1 MSRKMSQLPRLYSEF
16 AEWWPLLSHPDDYAE
31 EAAFYAKIILTSSR
45 SLPKTVLE
53 LGSGGGNN
61 ASHLKRSFA
70 LTLVDI
76 SPKMLAVSQK
86 LNPECEHVHGDMRSI
101 RLNRIFDIV
110 FVHDA
115 IMYMDSE
122 DELRNVI
129 KTAWV
134 HCKPGGIALFVP
146 DHTRENFKPATSHG
160 GHNNGLKGLRYLE
173 WTWDP
178 DPRDNTY
185 YVDFAYLLR
194 SEDMSLN
201 CVYDRHTLGIFSR
214 DEWLQWIADAG
225 FEPKSLQFKISEF
238 ISDPHE
244 IFLGIKPM

>member
-1 MSRKMSQLPRLYSEF
+1 MSQLPRLYSEF

-31 EAAFYAKIILTSSR
+31 EAAFYAKVVSDSSYIV
-45 SLPKTVLE
+45 PKTMLE
-53 LGSGGGNN
+53 LGSGGGNT
-61 ASHLKRSFA
+61 ASHLKHSFD

-76 SPKMLAVSQK
+76 SPQMLAVSQK
-86 LNPECEHVHGDMRSI
+86 LNPECEHIQGDMRFV
-101 RLNRIFDIV
+101 RLNRTFDAI

-115 IMYMDSE
+115 IMYMIHE
-122 DELRNVI
+122 DELRAVFR
-129 KTAWV
+129 TAWV
-134 HCKPGGIALFVP
+134 HCKPGSVALFVP
-146 DHTRENFKPATSHG
+146 DHTRENFKSGTDHG
-160 GHNNGLKGLRYLE
+160 GHDIGQKGLRYLE

-185 YVDFAYLLR
+185 FVDFAYLLR
-194 SEDMSLN
+194 SEDASMN

-225 FEPKSLQFKISEF
+225 FEPKPMPFNISEF

-244 IFLGIKPM
+244 IFMGIKPI